1 MSALPKCMNT
11 RTASMSYMQRFA
23 PVQPWLLIRLT
34 KQGIVSSLLFF
45 SFFSFFSF
53 FFFFFSSLL
62 FSSLLFSSLL
72 FSSLFVPFLF
82 FSFLLLF
89 FYAKDC
95 GAGRPGSK
103 PHPSNQLHK
112 DAAVLISGC
121 MDAETSADS
130 TAPSDPTRACG
141 AMTNALVTVVREHYY
156 NYPSTPL
163 TNKSALLFFICQV
176 CS

>member
-1 MSALPKCMNT
+1 MPGKDWH
-11 RTASMSYMQRFA
+11 ASTVPECTVTTIATMSYIQQFVV
-23 PVQPWLLIRLT
+23 PGKLWLLITLT
-34 KQGIVSSLLFF
+34 PKGHSL
-45 SFFSFFSF
+45 
-53 FFFFFSSLL
+53 FFFFS
-62 FSSLLFSSLL
+62 
-72 FSSLFVPFLF
+72 FLF
-82 FSFLLLF
+82 F
-89 FYAKDC
+89 AKKC
-95 GAGRPGSK
+95 VAGRPGSK